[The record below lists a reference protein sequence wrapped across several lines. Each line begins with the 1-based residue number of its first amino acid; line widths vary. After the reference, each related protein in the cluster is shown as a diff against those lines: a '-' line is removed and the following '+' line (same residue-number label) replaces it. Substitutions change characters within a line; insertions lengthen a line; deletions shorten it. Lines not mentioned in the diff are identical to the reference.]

1 MLTVKQFANHF
12 NVSVRSVHNWIGVG
26 IVKSNEIIRPTG
38 KGKGKPIRIAESA
51 VRRLSNNSSEP
62 INQAYNDRLND
73 SLRQRLGIK
82 SRRH

>member
-26 IVKSNEIIRPTG
+26 IIRKGEVIRPMG
-38 KGKGKPIRIAESA
+38 KGKGKLIRIAESA
-51 VRRLSNNSSEP
+51 VRRLSNNTSEP